1 MYRLTS
7 ESVRSTMDFLLV
19 SKELESGLCL
29 SISSQG
35 LRDFFLDLGP
45 GLYLGAE
52 VGEED
57 LLLLASLGES

>member
-1 MYRLTS
+1 
-7 ESVRSTMDFLLV
+7 MDFLLV